1 MTDKKS
7 ASSKNHEIKKIF
19 KYIAFP
25 DFSPFAPVTVPG
37 FFLYS
42 HTYVPHGLAQPWFSR
57 MQISASFS
65 PGAYMSRAAINKADC
80 LISNDLKT

>member
-37 FFLYS
+37 FFFI
-42 HTYVPHGLAQPWFSR
+42 LAH
-57 MQISASFS
+57 IC
-65 PGAYMSRAAINKADC
+65 AAWPRTA
-80 LISNDLKT
+80 LVQ